1 MRPSARPVAPAPGL
15 LAVALTGLVGALG
28 APTAHAATFC
38 DRSAEISATE
48 QDRQLQLVAI
58 ARRELEASDAV
69 AALVSRSGTDLS
81 RFRINYSHSG
91 LALKDS
97 RNSPWSVRQLYYAC
111 DESKAR
117 LFDQGLAGFLLS
129 AGNTAPTRLS
139 VVTLPGVEGERLAQ
153 VALDNRR
160 ALALLSSRYS
170 ASAYA
175 FSTRYQNCNQWV
187 AEMMGFAWNGAPLAP
202 APAPAPVPVPAPPLT
217 SAPEAA
223 SASPSIPTREQ
234 AQRSLQALGYDPA
247 PVVVPSHLVMFA
259 AQFVPLVH
267 SDDHPIDDLYAMRLR
282 VSTPTALEAFAHR
295 QVPQAR
301 RVEFC
306 AVGRRLV
313 VRRGWEPLPAD
324 CSAAEGDDV
333 ITMAE

>member
-1 MRPSARPVAPAPGL
+1 MIRAAR
-15 LAVALTGLVGALG
+15 LAALG
-28 APTAHAATFC
+28 VLSVVITAAAQTAQAATFC
-38 DRSAEISATE
+38 DRSSEISATE

-58 ARRELEASDAV
+58 ARRELEGGDAV

-81 RFRINYSHSG
+81 RFHINYSHSG

-111 DESKAR
+111 DESRAR

-139 VVTLPGVEGERLAQ
+139 IVTLPGIEGERLAQ

-175 FSTRYQNCNQWV
+175 FATRYQNCNQWV
-187 AEMMGFAWNGAPLAP
+187 AEMMGFAWHEAAQEAGTGAP
-202 APAPAPVPVPAPPLT
+202 
-217 SAPEAA
+217 
-223 SASPSIPTREQ
+223 PTREQ
-234 AQRSLQALGYDPA
+234 AQHWLKSLGYDPA

-282 VSTPTALEAFAHR
+282 VSTPAALEAFAHQR
-295 QVPQAR
+295 VPQAR
-301 RVEFC
+301 RIEFC
-306 AVGRRLV
+306 AVDRRLV
-313 VRRGWEPLPAD
+313 VRRGWSPLPAD
-324 CSAAEGDDV
+324 CSASEGDEV
-333 ITMAE
+333 LTLAG